1 MTTHKREAKQNKK
14 KPLKIEMCRRMA
26 RSKKTVVQRVP
37 SDPIEHK
44 TLSQQQRRIYSADE
58 KTTAHALLN
67 LSVPVI
73 FANYYTA
80 MELMAAQSLFH
91 FFKLL
96 LERSIE

>member
-1 MTTHKREAKQNKK
+1 MSTHGKKQ
-14 KPLKIEMCRRMA
+14 
-26 RSKKTVVQRVP
+26 KTAVQRVP
-37 SDPIEHK
+37 RDPIEHK
-44 TLSQQQRRIYSADE
+44 TLSQQLRRIYKADE

-96 LERSIE
+96 QERSIE

>member
-1 MTTHKREAKQNKK
+1 MSTHGKKQ
-14 KPLKIEMCRRMA
+14 
-26 RSKKTVVQRVP
+26 KTAVQ
-37 SDPIEHK
+37 SLETDTIEHK

-73 FANYYTA
+73 FPNYYTA

-96 LERSIE
+96 QQRSVE